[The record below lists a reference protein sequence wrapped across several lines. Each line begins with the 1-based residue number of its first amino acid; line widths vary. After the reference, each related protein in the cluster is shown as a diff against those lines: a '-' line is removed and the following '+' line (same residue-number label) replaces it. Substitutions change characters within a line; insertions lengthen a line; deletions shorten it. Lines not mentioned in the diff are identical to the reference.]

1 MIHKYH
7 PSPSTFLTALQQ
19 RQQSLST
26 HSTQFTNTTFRY
38 RRIDPESTQARSLKI
53 QSHTPT
59 RTMFNT
65 VITRDSNSAILLISA
80 LSAGLVLG
88 AATVP
93 ATSAAACYGSCPG
106 RGQPY
111 PGRGC
116 KKIFGCPPS
125 FATNTSRLYD

>member
-53 QSHTPT
+53 QSPI
-59 RTMFNT
+59 R
-65 VITRDSNSAILLISA
+65 
-80 LSAGLVLG
+80 
-88 AATVP
+88 
-93 ATSAAACYGSCPG
+93 
-106 RGQPY
+106 Y
-111 PGRGC
+111 PNKNDVQHRHH
-116 KKIFGCPPS
+116 P
-125 FATNTSRLYD
+125 